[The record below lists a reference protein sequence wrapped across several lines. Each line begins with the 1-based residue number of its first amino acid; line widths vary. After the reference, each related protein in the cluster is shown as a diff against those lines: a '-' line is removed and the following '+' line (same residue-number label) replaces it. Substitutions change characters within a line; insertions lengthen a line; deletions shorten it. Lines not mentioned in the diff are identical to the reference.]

1 MYPASINQTKL
12 EECGADLFLKEYE
25 RGGDVVAASAAN
37 KTAQNGEE
45 YRISQNRIDSPN
57 EIAKMKP
64 GVDVFSKTH
73 LFLLSSR
80 APTNPNFYTKRLQM

>member
-1 MYPASINQTKL
+1 MVCHT
-12 EECGADLFLKEYE
+12 DLFLKEYE

-80 APTNPNFYTKRLQM
+80 APKHFIHHQFKDVT